1 MKNQQNI
8 ITSEND
14 QEDDDEK
21 KMEIFFSL
29 IRSFKQARDRRRQE
43 LQAEIEQ
50 SNKTR
55 KLDHFQTP
63 SSSFNIR
70 DFTIIQPSQDQQLQL
85 PLSDHHKPRNQEQDD
100 KEDLNLKLSL

>member
-43 LQAEIEQ
+43 LLAEMEK

-55 KLDHFQTP
+55 KLNHFQTP
-63 SSSFNIR
+63 SPFFDHRN
-70 DFTIIQPSQDQQLQL
+70 FTIIQPSQDQLQL
-85 PLSDHHKPRNQEQDD
+85 SLSDHHKPRNQELDD
-100 KEDLNLKLSL
+100 EEDLNLKLSL